1 MKFKGGGEDGIVP
14 RLPPY
19 KEDIMRSTLHLLL
32 MLTAAAAAACSSDTA
47 PNDGN
52 GAAGTVT
59 VGNIFFKSGHNSTQN
74 PAVDT
79 VAAGTTVTW
88 TWTSTG
94 STPHSVRSEA
104 APAPHFTSSTEMTG
118 NGQTYTFTF
127 DTPGTYH
134 YDCAVHGSAMTGTIV
149 VQ

>member
-1 MKFKGGGEDGIVP
+1 
-14 RLPPY
+14 
-19 KEDIMRSTLHLLL
+19 MRSGLHWLLIF
-32 MLTAAAAAACSSDTA
+32 TAATAAACSSDTA
-47 PNDGN
+47 PNDGGG

-59 VGNIFFKSGHNSTQN
+59 VGNIFFRSGHNSTQN

-88 TWTSTG
+88 TWSGTG
-94 STPHSVRSEA
+94 DTPHSVHSEQ
-104 APAPHFTSSTEMTG
+104 APTFTSSQTLTG

-127 DTPGTYH
+127 TTPGTYH
-134 YDCAVHGSAMTGTIV
+134 YDCAVHGEAMTGTIV

>member
-1 MKFKGGGEDGIVP
+1 
-14 RLPPY
+14 
-19 KEDIMRSTLHLLL
+19 MRSTLHLLL
-32 MLTAAAAAACSSDTA
+32 MLTAATAAACSSSTA
-47 PNDGN
+47 PNNG

-88 TWTSTG
+88 TWSSTG
-94 STPHSVRSEA
+94 STPHSVKSEG
-104 APAPHFTSSTEMTG
+104 APSFTSSNTLTG
-118 NGQTYTFTF
+118 NGMTYTFPFT
-127 DTPGTYH
+127 TPGTYH
-134 YDCAVHGSAMTGTIV
+134 YDCAVHGDAMTGTIV

>member
-1 MKFKGGGEDGIVP
+1 
-14 RLPPY
+14 
-19 KEDIMRSTLHLLL
+19 MRSALPWLL
-32 MLTAAAAAACSSDTA
+32 MFTAATAVACSSDTA
-47 PNDGN
+47 PSDGN

-88 TWTSTG
+88 TWTNTG
-94 STPHSVRSEA
+94 DTPHSVHSEN
-104 APAPHFTSSTEMTG
+104 APTFTSSNNLTG

-127 DTPGTYH
+127 NTPGTYH
-134 YDCAVHGSAMTGTIV
+134 YDCAVHGEAMTGTIV

>member
-1 MKFKGGGEDGIVP
+1 
-14 RLPPY
+14 
-19 KEDIMRSTLHLLL
+19 MRSRLHWFLIFS
-32 MLTAAAAAACSSDTA
+32 AATAAACSSDTA
-47 PNDGN
+47 PNDGGG

-59 VGNIFFKSGHNSTQN
+59 VGNILFKSGHNGTQN

-88 TWTSTG
+88 TWTNTG
-94 STPHSVRSEA
+94 DTPHSVRSEA
-104 APAPHFTSSTEMTG
+104 APAPHFTSSGNMTG
-118 NGQTYTFTF
+118 NGQTYAVTF

-134 YDCAVHGSAMTGTIV
+134 YDCAVHGPAMTGTIV

>member
-1 MKFKGGGEDGIVP
+1 
-14 RLPPY
+14 
-19 KEDIMRSTLHLLL
+19 MRSTLHWLL
-32 MLTAAAAAACSSDTA
+32 MLTAATAAACSSSTA
-47 PNDGN
+47 PNNG

-59 VGNIFFKSGHNSTQN
+59 VGNIFFRSGHNSTQN

-88 TWTSTG
+88 TWSNTG

-104 APAPHFTSSTEMTG
+104 APAPHFTSSDNLTG
-118 NGQTYTFTF
+118 NGMTYTFTF
-127 DTPGTYH
+127 TTPGTYH
-134 YDCAVHGSAMTGTIV
+134 YDCAVHGAAMTGTIV

>member
-1 MKFKGGGEDGIVP
+1 MNYMRKMKI
-14 RLPPY
+14 
-19 KEDIMRSTLHLLL
+19 LL
-32 MLTAAAAAACSSDTA
+32 MLFLAAAAAE
-47 PNDGN
+47 
-52 GAAGTVT
+52 GASYPEPVSGDFILN
-59 VGNIFFKSGHNSTQN
+59 NILFKSGHNGTQN

-94 STPHSVRSEA
+94 GTAHSVHSEE
-104 APAPHFTSSTEMTG
+104 APTFTSSNILTG

-127 DTPGTYH
+127 TTPGTYQ
-134 YDCAVHGSAMTGTIV
+134 YDCAVHGTAMTGTIV

>member
-1 MKFKGGGEDGIVP
+1 
-14 RLPPY
+14 
-19 KEDIMRSTLHLLL
+19 MRSAFYWLLVF
-32 MLTAAAAAACSSDTA
+32 TAATAAACSSNTS
-47 PNDGN
+47 PSDGN

-59 VGNIFFKSGHNSTQN
+59 VGNIFFKSGHNGTQN

-88 TWTSTG
+88 TWTGTG
-94 STPHSVRSEA
+94 STAHSVRSEG
-104 APAPHFTSSTEMTG
+104 APAFTSSQTMTG
-118 NGQTYTFTF
+118 TGQTYTLAFT
-127 DTPGTYH
+127 TPGTYH

>member
-1 MKFKGGGEDGIVP
+1 
-14 RLPPY
+14 
-19 KEDIMRSTLHLLL
+19 MRSMFHWLL
-32 MLTAAAAAACSSDTA
+32 MFTAAAAAACSSNSG
-47 PNDGN
+47 PNDGGGGGG

-59 VGNIFFKSGHNSTQN
+59 IGNIFFKSGHNGTQN

-94 STPHSVRSEA
+94 GTAHSVHSEE
-104 APAPHFTSSTEMTG
+104 APTFTSSSILTG

-127 DTPGTYH
+127 TTPGTYQ
-134 YDCAVHGSAMTGTIV
+134 YDCAVHGTAMTGTIV